1 MLFCFPSSPF
11 PTLFMVEDLPYT
23 GYFRDIPHS
32 LLLQKEILNT
42 KLETRNPEPG
52 TRNPKQPNVKQQFK
66 YNVYVLLYNLWSAH
80 FPCIIKQ

>member
-1 MLFCFPSSPF
+1 MLFYYLNSPL

-42 KLETRNPEPG
+42 KPETRNPEPE
-52 TRNPKQPNVKQQFK
+52 TPNVKQQFK
-66 YNVYVLLYNLWSAH
+66 YNVYVLL
-80 FPCIIKQ
+80 

>member
-32 LLLQKEILNT
+32 LLLQKKILNT
-42 KLETRNPEPG
+42 KPG

-80 FPCIIKQ
+80 FPCINKSIEIQQ

>member
-32 LLLQKEILNT
+32 LLLQKEILNP
-42 KLETRNPEPG
+42 KPG
-52 TRNPKQPNVKQQFK
+52 TRNPEHETPNVKQQFK